1 MIRKYDGR
9 RGLMDYCS
17 DPFVWDSVCGTEGG
31 AEYPSVDLLFLR
43 VVLVLSDLC
52 GKISE

>member
-1 MIRKYDGR
+1 
-9 RGLMDYCS
+9 MDYCS
-17 DPFVWDSVCGTEGG
+17 DPFVWDPFAGLRVA

>member
-1 MIRKYDGR
+1 
-9 RGLMDYCS
+9 MDYCS

>member
-9 RGLMDYCS
+9 RVLWIIVAILSFGIPFAGLR
-17 DPFVWDSVCGTEGG
+17 V
-31 AEYPSVDLLFLR
+31 AREYPSVDLLFLR

>member
-1 MIRKYDGR
+1 
-9 RGLMDYCS
+9 MDYCS

-43 VVLVLSDLC
+43 VVFVLSDIF
-52 GKISE
+52 GKKYEVRNQKKVIMV